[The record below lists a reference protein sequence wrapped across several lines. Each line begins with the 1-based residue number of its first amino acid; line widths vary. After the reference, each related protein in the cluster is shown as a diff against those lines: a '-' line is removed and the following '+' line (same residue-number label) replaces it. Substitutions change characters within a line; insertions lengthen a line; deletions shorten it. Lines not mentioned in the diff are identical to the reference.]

1 MSRIPCRK
9 CNKCGFYHDFTV
21 TVCGECGKDNMRDV
35 AAIIS
40 EIDSQNGTLK
50 AALGDDYEAIARS
63 VRAMTAELQNAHSE
77 LNVIINDMN
86 EYMARVHQ
94 ARVSLD

>member
-1 MSRIPCRK
+1 MDFIVNESGCRQLST
-9 CNKCGFYHDFTV
+9 DMLS
-21 TVCGECGKDNMRDV
+21 NMR
-35 AAIIS
+35 
-40 EIDSQNGTLK
+40 EIATLIAEIEAQNGTLR

-63 VRAMTAELQNAHSE
+63 VRVMASELSNAQSE

-94 ARVSLD
+94 ARVSLN

>member
-1 MSRIPCRK
+1 MEFVVNESGCRQLSM
-9 CNKCGFYHDFTV
+9 DMLS
-21 TVCGECGKDNMRDV
+21 NMKEI
-35 AAIIS
+35 ATLIS

-50 AALGDDYEAIARS
+50 AALGDDYDAIARS
-63 VRAMTAELQNAHSE
+63 VRYMTSELQNAHSE

-94 ARVSLD
+94 ARVSLN